1 MLFPG
6 IHCQAACL
14 LWESCWYQEHPVNT
28 RGQPDGKG
36 ECKNTVR
43 ARAMWHHQN
52 PGALLQQPLNILTQL
67 KHKMMTLEPTLE
79 ALTEKM
85 NKFLKEIQ
93 ENANR

>member
-1 MLFPG
+1 
-6 IHCQAACL
+6 
-14 LWESCWYQEHPVNT
+14 
-28 RGQPDGKG
+28 
-36 ECKNTVR
+36 
-43 ARAMWHHQN
+43 MWHHQN

-93 ENANR
+93 ENAISQVK